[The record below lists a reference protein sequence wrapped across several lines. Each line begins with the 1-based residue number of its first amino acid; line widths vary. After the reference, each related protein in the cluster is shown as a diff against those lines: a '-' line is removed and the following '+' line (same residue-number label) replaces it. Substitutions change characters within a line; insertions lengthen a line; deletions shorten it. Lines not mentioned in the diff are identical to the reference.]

1 MLSIGAFAQIGRV
14 THRMLRHWDSAELLV
29 PDHVDPVT
37 GYRSYDPS
45 QLERLHRIVAL
56 RQLGFGLDD
65 IALILTQGIDSHRLA
80 ELLRA
85 HRAEVAEQQR
95 VAEARLHDVERRL
108 HLIEQEKIM
117 SPIEIIQKPLPGM
130 RLAALRAVVTEQPQI
145 AGVIGPMYGRIVESL
160 TTVGAELGP
169 AIASYSMNEDGMSLV
184 AGFEVSGP
192 IPEDLEEVMLPG
204 ASESF
209 CGIHLG
215 AMDSIAAGWQAIHQE
230 VVARGFT
237 PAGPIREIYLRSE
250 PAPQQDWVTELQQP
264 VVPA

>member
-117 SPIEIIQKPLPGM
+117 SPIE
-130 RLAALRAVVTEQPQI
+130 
-145 AGVIGPMYGRIVESL
+145 
-160 TTVGAELGP
+160 
-169 AIASYSMNEDGMSLV
+169 
-184 AGFEVSGP
+184 
-192 IPEDLEEVMLPG
+192 
-204 ASESF
+204 
-209 CGIHLG
+209 
-215 AMDSIAAGWQAIHQE
+215 
-230 VVARGFT
+230 
-237 PAGPIREIYLRSE
+237 RSE
-250 PAPQQDWVTELQQP
+250 EHTSELQSRGHL
-264 VVPA
+264 VCRLL